1 MGELLFMS
9 EASKHYE
16 ASKEGIRHAVVA
28 SGALRRLLCRPAYA
42 LERLEL
48 VLRALQVTAG
58 PAIGKERSDPQVLG
72 ALLDTRE
79 VLLEQAAANKE

>member
-42 LERLEL
+42 LEL

-58 PAIGKERSDPQVLG
+58 PAIGKELSDPQVLG